1 MSPES
6 HTERALDAITIGV
19 RHRHDL
25 GDIDE
30 LANSINEI
38 GMLQPITI
46 TPDGVLVCGRRRL
59 EAVRSLGWRTIK
71 VWIRSGISNRLTE
84 LLAQQ
89 DENSLHKPLSPTE
102 QADLYTELK
111 TLYAEEAQRRQEAS
125 RFGTVD
131 VDSSEI
137 LAGVN
142 GSGDSP
148 EPSPGA
154 RESRYQA
161 AKMVTGS
168 GSYQRLDHIKFL
180 QAVATDTFQPP
191 TVRDLASAELAAVE
205 AGSPVEPAYRKVR
218 AAIELAARP
227 SPEDD
232 TLDRL
237 ASEALE
243 RVKHTKRQRRAH
255 ESPAQPAASDPDPK
269 RYRPLRSFLMTWFEL
284 DGWTAHYD
292 LDQIAR
298 ELADEEYGRFDQVIT
313 ESVAFRDRLAAA
325 RRATHE
331 SCVTAVSPT
340 CSRRPTTA

>member
-6 HTERALDAITIGV
+6 RTERALDAITIGV
-19 RHRHDL
+19 RHRRDL

-59 EAVRSLGWRTIK
+59 EAARSLGWRTIK

-111 TLYAEEAQRRQEAS
+111 ALYAEEAQRRQEAS
-125 RFGTVD
+125 RFGSVD
-131 VDSSEI
+131 VDHSEVS
-137 LAGVN
+137 AGVN

-205 AGSPVEPAYRKVR
+205 VGGPVEPAYRKVR

-232 TLDRL
+232 TLERL
-237 ASEALE
+237 ATEALE
-243 RVKHTKRQRRAH
+243 RVKQTKRQRRAH
-255 ESPAQPAASDPDPK
+255 ESPTQPPASDPGHQSK
-269 RYRPLRSFLMTWFEL
+269 RYRSLRSFLVTWFEL

-298 ELADEEYGRFDQVIT
+298 ELADDEYARFDQVIT
-313 ESVAFRDRLAAA
+313 ESVAFRDQLAAA

-331 SCVTAVSPT
+331 SA
-340 CSRRPTTA
+340 